1 MGYSKLCCKRIPAYS
16 GNYTK
21 GRNTKIKKITIHHMG
36 GVLSCESCGAIWKRK
51 GRNGSSHYGIGND
64 GRIANYVDEND
75 TAWTDSNWNSNCQS
89 VTIETSNSKA
99 GGKWPVSNAALKS
112 LIRLC
117 ADIAKRNKLGKLVKG
132 KNLTWHMMYANTDCP
147 GPYLLSKMDYIVS
160 EANKIL
166 GGASKEK
173 VDQILHK
180 GSKVKFNGVFKVNEI
195 KKPNR
200 KYKNGAVGCYATCLG
215 KPVGADD
222 WIPCGPL
229 AKCNSKG
236 KNINNNAVLKVGDY
250 WCCTKEFSVV
260 NLEAPSKHAKNG
272 IATLEA
278 DGVKF
283 KVDCKVLKEV

>member
-1 MGYSKLCCKRIPAYS
+1 M
-16 GNYTK
+16 
-21 GRNTKIKKITIHHMG
+21 
-36 GVLSCESCGAIWKRK
+36 
-51 GRNGSSHYGIGND
+51 
-64 GRIANYVDEND
+64 
-75 TAWTDSNWNSNCQS
+75 
-89 VTIETSNSKA
+89 
-99 GGKWPVSNAALKS
+99 PVSNAALKS

-195 KKPNR
+195 KKPNK

-229 AKCNSKG
+229 AKC

-250 WCCTKEFSVV
+250 WCCTREFSVI

>member
-1 MGYSKLCCKRIPAYS
+1 MGYSKLCCKRIPAYV

-21 GRNTKIKKITIHHMG
+21 GRNTTIKKITIHHMG
-36 GVLSCESCGAIWKRK
+36 GVLSCESCGAIWKRV
-51 GRNGSSHYGIGND
+51 GRKGSSHYGIGND

-75 TAWTDSNWNSNCQS
+75 TAWTDSNWNSNCKS
-89 VTIETSNSKA
+89 VTIETSNSKT
-99 GGKWPVSNAALKS
+99 GGKWPVSDAALKS

-132 KNLTWHMMYANTDCP
+132 KNLTWHKMYANTDCP
-147 GPYLLSKMDYIVS
+147 GPYLMSKLDYIVK

-166 GGASKEK
+166 GGESKEK

-180 GSKVKFNGVFKVNEI
+180 GSKVKFEGVFKVDEL
-195 KKPNR
+195 KKPNK
-200 KYKNGAVGCYATCLG
+200 KYKNGAVGCYKTCFG

-229 AKCNSKG
+229 AKCDSRG
-236 KNINNNAVLKVGDY
+236 KQVNYDAVLKQGDY
-250 WCCTKEFSVV
+250 WCSNKTFKVIG
-260 NLEAPSKHAKNG
+260 LEAPSKHFKNG

-278 DGVKF
+278 DGTKF